1 MKSKDKISRQQNIK
15 PNAGS
20 MWTGHISMKPALP
33 ITFAVSEESLLF
45 PPTLKWTGLRKGV
58 DSRRQGSLRA
68 MLDASYLI

>member
-1 MKSKDKISRQQNIK
+1 
-15 PNAGS
+15 